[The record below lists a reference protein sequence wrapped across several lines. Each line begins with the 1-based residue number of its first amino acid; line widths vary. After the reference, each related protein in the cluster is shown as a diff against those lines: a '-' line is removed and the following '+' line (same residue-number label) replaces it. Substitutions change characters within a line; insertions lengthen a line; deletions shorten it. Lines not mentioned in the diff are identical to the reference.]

1 MNALVQDRYA
11 RPAVMIAGG
20 WIAVLSA
27 IVLIDHGHWRH
38 LASQAQSDM
47 PGREIRTL
55 EARVG
60 TLESQLAAQKHQPA
74 PISADRFA
82 ERSRALDERLTRLEQ
97 GASHG
102 ASQQELDTLATRVS
116 ALEVAH
122 ARSMQTHGS
131 APVQSKP
138 SLAAANTSAEPPF
151 RLLGFEMRGGETF
164 LAIAPPKAVSLAEMS
179 VLRVG
184 DIEDGWQLET
194 LDGKSATFRF
204 QGQPHRFE
212 VK

>member
-1 MNALVQDRYA
+1 MNASLQDRYA
-11 RPAVMIAGG
+11 RPAVMIAAG

-38 LASQAQSDM
+38 LASRPQSDV
-47 PGREIRTL
+47 PGREIMTL

-60 TLESQLAAQKHQPA
+60 ALESQLAAQKHQPP
-74 PISADRFA
+74 PITADRFA
-82 ERSRALDERLTRLEQ
+82 ERSRALDERLIGLEQ
-97 GASHG
+97 GVSHG
-102 ASQQELDTLATRVS
+102 ASQQALDTLATRVS
-116 ALEVAH
+116 VLEVAH
-122 ARSMQTHGS
+122 AHSRQTRGS
-131 APVQSKP
+131 APVQSTP
-138 SLAAANTSAEPPF
+138 NIAGANTSAEPPF
-151 RLLGFEMRGGETF
+151 RLLGLEMRGGETF

-184 DIEDGWQLET
+184 DIEDGWQLES
-194 LDGKSATFRF
+194 LDGNSATFRF